1 MGSGRASSKSY
12 GVGLPQGWLRS
23 QRNAMA
29 ETVASSA
36 AGPDFKVAHPLWAF
50 LATMSRVGDEFE
62 RARLTAT
69 GLPSFLPCRLSG
81 AALLDEAGV
90 HWRLALQEDGEQL
103 AATRTKQVLAELE
116 PLFQEALRRTSA
128 LIATADRDTS
138 DHRIPPSIATF
149 GVRFLALAPVMT
161 LQHRMG
167 VLLIGTEGIDAF
179 SHEEE
184 LTLSTLAEHL
194 AIGIENIRLSQTLEK
209 RSQDLEVIATRYQS
223 LYNNTPVMMHSIDAE
238 GKLITVNDYWLQVLG
253 YERSEV
259 LGRRSTDFLTEASGR
274 RALEIDLPRF
284 LQTGVAKDIEY
295 QMVKKDGEVIDI
307 LLSATAEFDE
317 QGKIDHTLAFAV
329 DVTERRLDKKALHL
343 SEERFRKIFEHTS
356 DAIFVIDPPRDRI
369 VDVNDKACRMLGYS
383 RAELVATPISAIHP
397 DEMPALMAFAESV
410 LREGYGT
417 TNELSCLTKRGDK
430 LPSEMSA
437 SVVEIDGQA
446 HVIALVR
453 DISKRKQAEQAAA
466 ERTAELEAFSYSVSH
481 DLRAPLRAIEGFSR
495 ILLED
500 YGDKVDAECHRIID
514 VIRSNTKNMGQ
525 LIDDLLA
532 FSHLGRQAMKPML
545 VDMRGLVAS
554 VMQDFQS
561 LTTNR
566 DVQCHI
572 GELPPVRGDRAMIRQ
587 VVVNLLSNAL
597 KFTNKKASAV
607 IEIGHTVA
615 DDGSV
620 YYVKDNGVGFDM
632 RYADRLFGVFQRL
645 HTQEEFEGTGV
656 GLAIVHRIVRRH
668 GGRVWAEGVVNE
680 GATVYFSLSGA
691 KE

>member
-1 MGSGRASSKSY
+1 M
-12 GVGLPQGWLRS
+12 VD
-23 QRNAMA
+23 
-29 ETVASSA
+29 TVASSA
-36 AGPDFKVAHPLWAF
+36 AGSDFKVAHPLWTF
-50 LATMSRVGDEFE
+50 LTALSGVGDEFE

-69 GLPSFLPCRLSG
+69 GLPSLLPCRLSG
-81 AALLDEAGV
+81 AALLDEAEA
-90 HWRLALQEDGEQL
+90 HWSLVLQNDGEQL
-103 AATRTKQVLAELE
+103 GSTHAEQVLAELE
-116 PLFQEALRRTSA
+116 PLFQEALRRTGA
-128 LIATADRDTS
+128 LIATTDRDTS

-161 LQHRMG
+161 QQHRMG

-179 SHEEE
+179 SREEE

-209 RSQDLEVIATRYQS
+209 RSQDLEEIATRYQS
-223 LYNNTPVMMHSIDAE
+223 LYNNTPVMMHSLDAE

-259 LGRRSTDFLTEASGR
+259 LGRRSADFLTEASR
-274 RALEIDLPRF
+274 RYAVDVDLPRF
-284 LQTGVAKDIEY
+284 LQTGVAKDVEY
-295 QMVKKDGEVIDI
+295 QMVKKNGDVIEV

-317 QGKIDHTLAFAV
+317 QGKLDHTLAFIV
-329 DVTERRLDKKALHL
+329 DVTERRRAQEALGL
-343 SEERFRKIFEHTS
+343 SEERFRKIFAHTN

-369 VDVNDKACRMLGYS
+369 VDVNDKACKMLGYS

-397 DEMPALMAFAESV
+397 HEMPALMAFADSV
-410 LREGYGT
+410 LREGHGT

-437 SVVEIDGQA
+437 SIVEIDGQA
-446 HVIALVR
+446 YVIALVR
-453 DISKRKQAEQAAA
+453 DISRRKQAEQAAT
-466 ERTAELEAFSYSVSH
+466 ERAAELEAFSYSVSH

-500 YGDKVDAECHRIID
+500 YGDKVDAECHRLID

-532 FSHLGRQAMKPML
+532 FSHLGRQEMKPTL

-554 VMQDFQS
+554 VMQEFQS
-561 LTTNR
+561 LTANR

-597 KFTNKKASAV
+597 KFTNRKGSAV

-615 DDGSV
+615 DDRGV
-620 YYVKDNGVGFDM
+620 YYVKDNGVGFD
-632 RYADRLFGVFQRL
+632 RQYADRIFGVFQRL
-645 HTQEEFEGTGV
+645 HTPEEFEGTGV
-656 GLAIVHRIVRRH
+656 GLAIVHRIVHRH

-680 GATVYFSLSGA
+680 GATIYFTLSGA
-691 KE
+691 RE